1 MGQTRI
7 NSEFAWLGAI
17 TRLKSRPA
25 LGCLQAAPS
34 SALGFFSR
42 SRFTTNGHGKIQEAR
57 RRGGDTGG
65 RGTITRG
72 GIVLMY
78 TMTDN
83 GASLML

>member
-7 NSEFAWLGAI
+7 NSEFAWFGAI

-42 SRFTTNGHGKIQEAR
+42 SRFTTNGHNKILEAR
-57 RRGGDTGG
+57 RRGGVPDVEVWYDDP
-65 RGTITRG
+65 RRDSFN
-72 GIVLMY
+72 VY
-78 TMTDN
+78 HDR
-83 GASLML
+83 